1 LSRRGERPAPETL
14 ATLPVAVDAMGGDK
28 APADIVE
35 GARRAVDEYGV
46 RVVLVGPPEQVGDT
60 RGLDL
65 VACTEVIA
73 MDEDP
78 ATAVRRKKDSSL
90 VCAAELV
97 RDAKASAMVSAGNT
111 GATMASALLRMGRL
125 PGVVR
130 PCIATP
136 LPLLGRTPA
145 VLVDAGANAECTPQ
159 MLVQFAQM
167 GAAYVAARFGTE
179 SGGPAAT
186 ETSVGLLSIG
196 EEPSKGTPLVKETH
210 ALLAAEKGFEFIG
223 NLEGRDLLP
232 SPADVIVTDGF
243 TGNVAL
249 KTLEGS
255 VRFAAAELRAAV
267 TGTRAARIGTLLQRR
282 GLRELASRLDADS
295 YGGAVLLGL
304 AGTVVI
310 AHGAS
315 TARAV
320 TSACLLAADL
330 ARGQIIEKIT
340 QRLGPG
346 RSAGRGGHFLRRPLP
361 ARRYPGPGPRRHLAA
376 RWPPDFPSGPAG
388 MPDRLSPWPIH
399 NRFSRSGCTTP
410 SSPRSVRST
419 VTRTR

>member
-1 LSRRGERPAPETL
+1 MSRRGERPAPETL
-14 ATLPVAVDAMGGDK
+14 ATLPVAIDAMGGDK

-35 GARRAVDEYGV
+35 GARRAVDEHGV

-60 RGLDL
+60 MGLDL

-90 VCAAELV
+90 VRAAELV

-136 LPLLGRTPA
+136 LPRLGRTPA

-167 GAAYVAARFGTE
+167 GAAYVAARFGAAL
-179 SGGPAAT
+179 GGPAAT
-186 ETSVGLLSIG
+186 ATGTGTSVGLLSIG

-249 KTLEGS
+249 KALEGS
-255 VRFAAAELRAAV
+255 LRFLFDTLLGVFGTDDATREASSVLLPYLLPLAAEFEPENTGGAMLLGTNGVCVISHGSSNATAMMNAVLVAHECASRGLADQVAAAV
-267 TGTRAARIGTLLQRR
+267 
-282 GLRELASRLDADS
+282 
-295 YGGAVLLGL
+295 
-304 AGTVVI
+304 
-310 AHGAS
+310 H
-315 TARAV
+315 
-320 TSACLLAADL
+320 
-330 ARGQIIEKIT
+330 
-340 QRLGPG
+340 
-346 RSAGRGGHFLRRPLP
+346 
-361 ARRYPGPGPRRHLAA
+361 
-376 RWPPDFPSGPAG
+376 SGKE
-388 MPDRLSPWPIH
+388 R
-399 NRFSRSGCTTP
+399 
-410 SSPRSVRST
+410 
-419 VTRTR
+419 